1 MAIKNV
7 VFDFG
12 GVLVAWDPRHL
23 YRKYF
28 KTESEVEYFL
38 SNVCTD
44 EWNTDLDR
52 GEPFEKL
59 IQERI
64 AKFPEFEV
72 PIRFFKDRW
81 EEMIHSAKDE
91 TVEFLFE
98 LKANGYRLFGLSNWS
113 AETFPL
119 ALKKFQFFEL
129 FDGLV
134 ISGQEGVVKPNDE
147 IYKILFDRYDLKPYE
162 SVFIDDKEINVKTG
176 EALGMPGIV
185 FDNIENLKHQ
195 FANLLQKK

>member
-28 KTESEVEYFL
+28 KTEAEVDYFL
-38 SNVCTD
+38 RNICTE

-64 AKFPEFEV
+64 AKFPEFEE

-81 EEMIHSAKDE
+81 EEMIYCAKDE
-91 TVEFLFE
+91 TVEFIFE
-98 LKANGYRLFGLSNWS
+98 LKAGGYRLYGLSNWS
-113 AETFPL
+113 AETFPI
-119 ALKKFQFFEL
+119 ALKKYQFFEL
-129 FDGLV
+129 FDGIV
-134 ISGQEGVVKPNDE
+134 ISGQEGVVKPNAE
-147 IYKILFDRYDLKPYE
+147 IYRILLDRYGLKACE
-162 SVFIDDKEINVKTG
+162 SVFIDDKEINVKAG
-176 EALGMPGIV
+176 EALGIKGIV
-185 FDNIENLKHQ
+185 FDKIENVKRR
-195 FANLLQKK
+195 FADLTK

>member
-7 VFDFG
+7 IFDFG
-12 GVLVAWDPRHL
+12 NVLVAWEPRHL

-28 KTESEVEYFL
+28 KTEAEVDYFL
-38 SNVCTD
+38 RNICTE

-64 AKFPEFEV
+64 AKFPEFEE

-81 EEMIHSAKDE
+81 EEMIYCAKDE
-91 TVEFLFE
+91 TVEFIFE
-98 LKANGYRLFGLSNWS
+98 LKAGGYRLYGLSNWS
-113 AETFPL
+113 AETFPI
-119 ALKKFQFFEL
+119 ALKKYQFFEL
-129 FDGLV
+129 FDGIV
-134 ISGQEGVVKPNDE
+134 ISGQEGVVKPNAE
-147 IYKILFDRYDLKPYE
+147 IYRILLDRYGLKAGE
-162 SVFIDDKEINVKTG
+162 SVFIDDKEINVKAG

-185 FDNIENLKHQ
+185 FDNIETVKRKFAELK
-195 FANLLQKK
+195 